1 MHTLNLTALF
11 VDGED
16 GQRLAEVNGLP
27 RLGAL
32 LSSAQLRQL
41 ARQLNEIA
49 NDADQDATGLHAYA
63 APPYGACQPCHST
76 TTPQSAA

>member
-1 MHTLNLTALF
+1 MTRSTMHTLNLTALF
-11 VDGED
+11 LDGED

-41 ARQLNEIA
+41 ARQLQR
-49 NDADQDATGLHAYA
+49 DRKRRRPGRQR
-63 APPYGACQPCHST
+63 
-76 TTPQSAA
+76 